1 MTLVKANYIIMYVHS
16 CQKLNI
22 YFVNLVDNQSPPT
35 IYGMAYIELYKKNR
49 VVYNISKKNLSYSTD
64 FVGLSTLH
72 KKNNPDVDDDDDDDD
87 DDDGDDDDDDDIY

>member
-35 IYGMAYIELYKKNR
+35 IYGMAYIELYKKNK
-49 VVYNISKKNLSYSTD
+49 VVYNISKKLSYSTD

-72 KKNNPDVDDDDDDDD
+72 KKNNPDDDVDD